1 MQGREALQKVMDS
14 IVAAADQLH
23 AQHGGVIQRA
33 GPRNGHAHREDHRP
47 QNRWYNR
54 ECKQARHILRGA
66 ERSHAADS
74 EEVRAARHTYR
85 QTVKRVK
92 KAYEDGRMQSML
104 EDVYA
109 NPRAFWQKYNKES
122 GGVKE
127 PVQAPISLDEWRL
140 YFHGLLLAVGD
151 STYVGEGFDDHC
163 RHFASL
169 YPEPSAEAC
178 AAAADLNRPLTTG
191 EVETGL
197 QRLQNN
203 KAAGCDGVVA
213 EFLTKAMVRTTVAG
227 VQRKEYILAP
237 ALTTAFNAVL
247 RGGYPTDFWGVS
259 ALTPVPKPK
268 GQVHV
273 KDDYRGIA
281 VGSVLAKLYAL
292 VILARLDAW
301 AEATGKRAWGQ
312 AGFRTGRGTP
322 DNCFILRHVI
332 DAAAVRKKPLYCAF
346 IDFSKAYDRVDRA
359 LLWRVLHGMGL
370 HGEALNTLQQMY
382 EGVQLRVRVGGEL
395 SDAFPSTVGV
405 RQGCPLSPLL
415 FGLVIDRLETFLAGK
430 CPTVG
435 THVAERLLRA
445 LLYADDVVLTCDS
458 ASQLQSLL
466 DALGEFCSANCMLVN
481 EVKSHVVTFNSKFAS
496 GTPPFIY
503 MGRQLHIKP
512 HYVYLG
518 LKFVD
523 GEACKHAL
531 IPAVTKAR
539 KVMHAMFSRCYNW
552 GLHNLNVQGHLFDT
566 LVKSVLCYGCEVWG
580 PDWVAPMCIKGDFC
594 KGLAETQVQFP
605 FMRQSMGVRKGT
617 STAVMMQELYRD
629 PLAFHWLRMAVQL
642 WNKALKRPAD
652 DYLRLALLDNVHL
665 AAQTA
670 GVAAKQLWAYH
681 FTQAMDALGC
691 VWKGHAGP
699 ILINPTDVQQA
710 MQDKWVDWEWRAV
723 NAGTM
728 DADWCEG
735 TRRVRAAPATFSTGF
750 KMFVYRRWFAQPE
763 GDKKHSYVMH
773 LTDREHIM
781 ALAQLRTGSH
791 WLMIDKGRRLKVDG
805 RWVRLD
811 RGARCCVHCP
821 GRVED
826 EMHLLECPH
835 WASLRDICGLNT
847 FSWGEADDTDMRDIF
862 NPSSRAGWQ
871 QLGKFLVQCKY
882 ETILA

>member
-1 MQGREALQKVMDS
+1 M
-14 IVAAADQLH
+14 
-23 AQHGGVIQRA
+23 
-33 GPRNGHAHREDHRP
+33 
-47 QNRWYNR
+47 
-54 ECKQARHILRGA
+54 
-66 ERSHAADS
+66 
-74 EEVRAARHTYR
+74 
-85 QTVKRVK
+85 
-92 KAYEDGRMQSML
+92 
-104 EDVYA
+104 
-109 NPRAFWQKYNKES
+109 
-122 GGVKE
+122 
-127 PVQAPISLDEWRL
+127 
-140 YFHGLLLAVGD
+140 
-151 STYVGEGFDDHC
+151 
-163 RHFASL
+163 
-169 YPEPSAEAC
+169 
-178 AAAADLNRPLTTG
+178 LTT
-191 EVETGL
+191 
-197 QRLQNN
+197 
-203 KAAGCDGVVA
+203 
-213 EFLTKAMVRTTVAG
+213 
-227 VQRKEYILAP
+227 
-237 ALTTAFNAVL
+237 
-247 RGGYPTDFWGVS
+247 
-259 ALTPVPKPK
+259 
-268 GQVHV
+268 
-273 KDDYRGIA
+273 
-281 VGSVLAKLYAL
+281 
-292 VILARLDAW
+292 
-301 AEATGKRAWGQ
+301 
-312 AGFRTGRGTP
+312 
-322 DNCFILRHVI
+322 
-332 DAAAVRKKPLYCAF
+332 
-346 IDFSKAYDRVDRA
+346 
-359 LLWRVLHGMGL
+359 
-370 HGEALNTLQQMY
+370 
-382 EGVQLRVRVGGEL
+382 
-395 SDAFPSTVGV
+395 
-405 RQGCPLSPLL
+405 
-415 FGLVIDRLETFLAGK
+415 
-430 CPTVG
+430 
-435 THVAERLLRA
+435 
-445 LLYADDVVLTCDS
+445 VLTCDS

-481 EVKSHVVTFNSKFAS
+481 EVKSHVVIFNSKFAS
-496 GTPPFIY
+496 GTPSFIY

-735 TRRVRAAPATFSTGF
+735 TRTVRAAPATFSTGF

-835 WASLRDICGLNT
+835 WASLRDRCGLNT